1 VGHIEAE
8 REIAATPEALWAI
21 VSDVRSWERWFSVH
35 AGWAAE
41 PPAEVAKGTT
51 ITEKIEMLGIANK
64 IDWTVLDLQPPTKIT
79 MVGTGRAEV
88 KVQFTFAVEPAD
100 TGTKLTLSGNFDGAL
115 INGALVK
122 AVERDGI
129 VQLDTTL
136 QRLDEVAKAP
146 ACA

>member
-1 VGHIEAE
+1 MGHIEAE

-88 KVQFTFAVEPAD
+88 KVQFTFAVEPTD

>member
-1 VGHIEAE
+1 MGHIEAE
-8 REIAATPEALWAI
+8 REIAVTPEALWAI
-21 VSDVRSWERWFSVH
+21 VSDIRSWERWFTVH

-51 ITEKIEMLGIANK
+51 ITETIEMLGIANK
-64 IDWTVLDLQPPTKIT
+64 IDWTVIDLQPPTEIT
-79 MVGTGRAEV
+79 VVGTGLAEV
-88 KVQFTFAVEPAD
+88 KVQFTFTIEPAD
-100 TGTKLTLSGNFDGAL
+100 TGTKLNLSGDFNGAL
-115 INGALVK
+115 IKGALVK

-136 QRLDEVAKAP
+136 QRLDELAKAP

>member
-1 VGHIEAE
+1 MGHIEAE

-21 VSDVRSWERWFSVH
+21 VSDVRSWERWFTVH

-79 MVGTGRAEV
+79 MVGTGRAKV
-88 KVQFTFAVEPAD
+88 KVQFTFAVEPTD

-115 INGALVK
+115 INGALVR

>member
-21 VSDVRSWERWFSVH
+21 VSDVRSWERWFTVH

-88 KVQFTFAVEPAD
+88 KVQFTFAVEPTD

>member
-1 VGHIEAE
+1 MGHIQAE
-8 REIAATPEALWAI
+8 REIAATAEALWAI
-21 VSDVRSWERWFSVH
+21 VSDFRSWERWFTVH

-51 ITEKIEMLGIANK
+51 VTEKIEMLGIANR

-88 KVQFTFAVEPAD
+88 KVQFTFAVEPTD
-100 TGTKLTLSGNFDGAL
+100 TGTKLKFSGNFDGAL
-115 INGALVK
+115 IKGSLVK
-122 AVERDGI
+122 AVEREGI

-136 QRLDEVAKAP
+136 RRLGELAMAP

>member
-21 VSDVRSWERWFSVH
+21 VSDVRSWERWFTVH

-136 QRLDEVAKAP
+136 RRLDEVARAP

>member
-1 VGHIEAE
+1 MGHIEAE

-21 VSDVRSWERWFSVH
+21 VSDVRSWERWFTVH

-136 QRLDEVAKAP
+136 RRLDEVARAP

>member
-88 KVQFTFAVEPAD
+88 KVQFTFAVEPTD

>member
-1 VGHIEAE
+1 MGHIEAE

-21 VSDVRSWERWFSVH
+21 VSDVRSWERWFTVH

-88 KVQFTFAVEPAD
+88 KVQFTFAVEPTD